1 MEAEKGS
8 GLMRSKRTKACDIT
22 PKVRREVL
30 LRDEMGCVL
39 CNMGYTPTGDFRYEI
54 AHFIARSQGGLGVPE
69 NLVLLCKTHHEK
81 MDNGPCRD
89 ISEALVKKYLKSLYP
104 EWEYKDLRYEK
115 GYREL
120 NNGRMD
126 KDIPPDNGVRHMGHG

>member
-1 MEAEKGS
+1 
-8 GLMRSKRTKACDIT
+8 
-22 PKVRREVL
+22 
-30 LRDEMGCVL
+30 
-39 CNMGYTPTGDFRYEI
+39 
-54 AHFIARSQGGLGVPE
+54 
-69 NLVLLCKTHHEK
+69 

-89 ISEALVKKYLKSLYP
+89 ISEALVEKYLKSLYP